1 MKKIMLIFSMSMVF
15 TIASLAQER
24 TPKVNARQH
33 AQQGRIQQGK
43 NSNELTPGET
53 ALLRKEQ
60 RHIRRSERRAKADGD
75 VTLAERKRLDNK
87 QDRASRHIR
96 RAKNNEVKPK

>member
-1 MKKIMLIFSMSMVF
+1 MKKLILIFSMSMVLS
-15 TIASLAQER
+15 IASLAQER

-33 AQQGRIQQGK
+33 NQQGRIHQGK

-60 RHIRRSERRAKADGD
+60 RHIRRSEQRAKADGD
-75 VTLAERKRLDNK
+75 VTVAERKRLDNK
-87 QDRASRHIR
+87 
-96 RAKNNEVKPK
+96 